1 LATKHGERPPA
12 AGVFTS
18 GRVFQEDA
26 ITMKSIVFSL
36 GLLSAL
42 AAGAALGQP
51 SRSATTSICLDPA
64 GRTLP
69 VSCRAKAS
77 RVEHEEY
84 ICQCLHG
91 GEQVTIAVCPEGVR
105 PPTDSAEYER
115 ARHAAIQ
122 RGSLIGATF
131 QGQPICVRRGSG
143 YPSAE

>member
-1 LATKHGERPPA
+1 
-12 AGVFTS
+12 
-18 GRVFQEDA
+18 VFQEDA
-26 ITMKSIVFSL
+26 IAMKAISLCL
-36 GLLSAL
+36 GLMGAL

-51 SRSATTSICLDPA
+51 SRNATTSICLDPA

-84 ICQCLHG
+84 ICQCLRG

-105 PPTDSAEYER
+105 PPAESAEYER

-122 RGSLIGATF
+122 RGSLLGATF
-131 QGQPICVRRGSG
+131 QGQPICVRRGAG